1 MGLVSNCFRYQ
12 WDTAE
17 GSAHALL
24 PSNWDSQRQWN
35 KTLFEDGGST
45 VNQTA
50 ANPPGHYI
58 PRVFNP
64 PILAGEMSMRID
76 AGGDLAADLIPTRP
90 MSIDM
95 TGSGDLDATAALAV
109 AMGIAMTGSGTL
121 AASIVGLLNMSIDLE
136 GSGDLAA
143 NLSGIASMAVDM
155 LGSGDLDA
163 TIAAYGNMAIDIVVT
178 GTGLTTANVGQA
190 VWSAIAAANND
201 AGTMG
206 AKLNSAASGGVDYG
220 DMATAVR
227 DELQAELLRIVELAK
242 VHGLVV
248 GTDLVVSATSR
259 TAGDVVQSISED
271 AGTVTVTRAP

>member
-1 MGLVSNCFRYQ
+1 MSLVANCFRYQ

-24 PSNWDSQRQWN
+24 PGNWNSQRQWE
-35 KTLFEDGGST
+35 KGLYEQGGSA

-50 ANPPGHYI
+50 ANPPGHYL

-64 PILAGEMSMRID
+64 PIRSGEMSMTIYA
-76 AGGDLAADLIPTRP
+76 AGGLAANLIPTRP

-95 TGSGDLDATAALAV
+95 TGAGDLDATAALAI
-109 AMGIAMTGSGTL
+109 AMGIAMTGSGSLT
-121 AASIVGLLNMSIDLE
+121 AGIVGLLDMSIDLE
-136 GSGDLAA
+136 GSGDLDASM
-143 NLSGIASMAVDM
+143 SGIASLAINL
-155 LGSGDLDA
+155 LGTGDLDA

-190 VWSAIAAANND
+190 VWGAIAAANND

-220 DMATAVR
+220 DMADAVR
-227 DELQAELLRIVELAK
+227 TELQAELTRIIELAQI
-242 VHGLVV
+242 HGLVV
-248 GTDLVVSATSR
+248 GTDLVVTPTTR
-259 TAGDVVQSISED
+259 TAGSVSQGISEA
-271 AGTVTVTRAP
+271 AGTVTVSRAP